1 MTSLLYHVPSTGNP
15 PSQEPIP
22 GNLHPH
28 PLYSTESPDGLPK
41 VNRWARLTGPRLDLT
56 RRAVLQAIARHSDEQ
71 GECRPTQEQL
81 AEELDCTTRTVRNS
95 VRDLEALQLLT
106 CWVLHTR
113 HGTQNVYRLAG
124 AACDWE
130 PEPKNPRESAPI
142 SAAYRL
148 VIQRQAQL
156 LKLNGIPFPGQ
167 RNDIPPPRSSS
178 IYPVTENKD
187 MDYNHDTTTGHRN
200 DVPPVPEESAAPV
213 ADPIA
218 ELARANWH
226 RLCRSWKKGLGEAIK
241 WYRAHPGELE
251 EQLENLDVEEAVRN
265 RQDNELLL
273 HRDPQDKEPGKPRIE
288 TRDPLAATI
297 WTQVLESLRA
307 RLTRTIFDCNLAG
320 TVGVAD
326 DGRTFTVEAPT
337 AITAAYL
344 YHRMHMGLRKELIK
358 TTGRDVELEFQAAA
372 SQNPPEL
379 AEGVVPGTMGISARE
394 LTMTA
399 D

>member
-1 MTSLLYHVPSTGNP
+1 
-15 PSQEPIP
+15 
-22 GNLHPH
+22 
-28 PLYSTESPDGLPK
+28 
-41 VNRWARLTGPRLDLT
+41 
-56 RRAVLQAIARHSDEQ
+56 
-71 GECRPTQEQL
+71 
-81 AEELDCTTRTVRNS
+81 
-95 VRDLEALQLLT
+95 
-106 CWVLHTR
+106 
-113 HGTQNVYRLAG
+113 
-124 AACDWE
+124 
-130 PEPKNPRESAPI
+130 
-142 SAAYRL
+142 
-148 VIQRQAQL
+148 
-156 LKLNGIPFPGQ
+156 
-167 RNDIPPPRSSS
+167 
-178 IYPVTENKD
+178 
-187 MDYNHDTTTGHRN
+187 MDYNYNITTRHRN
-200 DVPPVPEESAAPV
+200 DVPPVPEEPAAPV

-218 ELARANWH
+218 ELARVNWH

-251 EQLENLDVEEAVRN
+251 EQLQNLAVEEAVRN
-265 RQDNELLL
+265 GQDKERL
-273 HRDPQDKEPGKPRIE
+273 HRDLQDEEPGKPRIE
-288 TRDPLAATI
+288 TRDPVAAAV

>member
-1 MTSLLYHVPSTGNP
+1 M
-15 PSQEPIP
+15 
-22 GNLHPH
+22 
-28 PLYSTESPDGLPK
+28 
-41 VNRWARLTGPRLDLT
+41 
-56 RRAVLQAIARHSDEQ
+56 LQAIARHSDEQ

-130 PEPKNPRESAPI
+130 PEPKKPRESAPI

-148 VIQRQAQL
+148 VIQRAGPAAEAERHPL
-156 LKLNGIPFPGQ
+156 P
-167 RNDIPPPRSSS
+167 RAAERHSAPRSSS
-178 IYPVTENKD
+178 IYPFTENKD
-187 MDYNHDTTTGHRN
+187 MDYNYNITTRHRN
-200 DVPPVPEESAAPV
+200 DVPPVPEEPAAPV

-226 RLCRSWKKGLGEAIK
+226 RSAALGRRGWARPSNGIGHIPANWRSSWRTWTLKKPSGTVRTTSCCCTAI
-241 WYRAHPGELE
+241 RRTRNPTSPGS
-251 EQLENLDVEEAVRN
+251 
-265 RQDNELLL
+265 
-273 HRDPQDKEPGKPRIE
+273 KP
-288 TRDPLAATI
+288 RDPLAATI